1 MIRSKL
7 PQCERLRRPTRV
19 SQAGTKGIGAVR
31 YTPRARDSLEVGH
44 MDHVR
49 LGSTGLK
56 VSRICL
62 GCMSFGS
69 GFDWMLPEEPSFA
82 IVRKA
87 LDLGINFFDTANVYS
102 LGESEQILGRALRA
116 FGVKRDDVVIATK
129 VFHPMGPGPNQR
141 GLSRKHILQ
150 SIDDSLRRL
159 GVDYVDLY
167 QIHRFDR
174 ETPIEE
180 TLDAL
185 TQLIRIG
192 KVRYLGASTM
202 SAYQFAKLLYR
213 ADQLGLARFVSM
225 QNNYSLLYREEERE
239 MIPLCREEGVGLIP
253 YSPIG
258 GGLLAGS
265 RRTGTVRS
273 HSVMA
278 RDRFNR
284 KADEAVIDAVAEVAR
299 ARGVRPAEIAIA
311 WLLAQPGVSAPI
323 VGATKASHL
332 EDPVKA
338 LGTALSTEELARLEG
353 AYETQ
358 PPLPVYFR
366 PTPPASA
373 DAPPSGRGR

>member
-1 MIRSKL
+1 M
-7 PQCERLRRPTRV
+7 E
-19 SQAGTKGIGAVR
+19 
-31 YTPRARDSLEVGH
+31 Y
-44 MDHVR
+44 VR
-49 LGSTGLK
+49 LGSSGLK

-87 LDLGINFFDTANVYS
+87 LDHGINFFDTADVYS
-102 LGESEQILGRALRA
+102 AGESEQILGRALRA
-116 FGVKRDDVVIATK
+116 FAVRREDVVIATK
-129 VFHPMGPGPNQR
+129 VFQPMGPGPNQR
-141 GLSRKHILQ
+141 GLSRKHICE
-150 SIDDSLRRL
+150 SIDGSLQRL
-159 GVDYVDLY
+159 GLEYVDLY
-167 QIHRFDR
+167 QIHRFDL

-180 TLDAL
+180 TLEAL
-185 TQLIRIG
+185 TQLIRDG

-202 SAYQFAKLLYR
+202 AAYQLAKMLYK
-213 ADQLGLARFVSM
+213 ADQLHLARFVSM

-239 MIPLCREEGVGLIP
+239 MIPLCREEGIGLIP

-278 RDRFNR
+278 RDRFR
-284 KADEAVIDAVAEVAR
+284 RAPDEAVIDAVAAVAR
-299 ARGVRPAEIAIA
+299 ERGVQPAQIAIA
-311 WLLAQPGVSAPI
+311 WLLAQRGVTAPI
-323 VGATKASHL
+323 VGATKTNHL

-338 LGTALSTEELARLEG
+338 VGMQLSAEETARLEG
-353 AYETQ
+353 VYETQ

-366 PTPPASA
+366 PTPTP
-373 DAPPSGRGR
+373 RQ